1 MRQLSLLLTAI
12 GLTLICACGKPL
24 AAPADPAP
32 FKAAVADY
40 CRAKNY
46 GMTIASITAL
56 EPTGDTATMTCRMQD
71 PDFRRRYIH
80 KIPDGSELPF
90 PIHLVDREHRDAL
103 PAGGS

>member
-71 PDFRRRYIH
+71 NEGLYGVGVTWQFSLRREKDGWTVTGH
-80 KIPDGSELPF
+80 KTQ
-90 PIHLVDREHRDAL
+90 
-103 PAGGS
+103 